1 MENAAEQNLKRIRKE
16 NEKKNRRKKLY
27 KYRWLYLLATPGFI
41 YLIINNYLPLGGLVL
56 AFKKYSFAKGIID
69 SPWNGLGNFTYLFGS
84 KWAKIMFRNTIGYN
98 VVFIVLG
105 TILAIFVAIILGEIR
120 SKFAKQTYQTI
131 ILIPHLVST
140 VLIGYLVFAFL
151 SGTNGFVN
159 KGILEPLGKEP
170 VSWYTESKYWPFILV
185 IVQLWR
191 SFGFQSIVY
200 FATIIGFDKTYYEA
214 AVVDGATIWQQIT
227 KITIPLLRPT
237 IIILTIMALGRMFAS
252 DFGLFYQ
259 VPQNSGLLYS
269 TTTTI
274 DTFVYRT
281 LMQDHD
287 IGRSLAAG
295 FLQSVLGF
303 VVVMIANATVR
314 KIDSDSALF

>member
-1 MENAAEQNLKRIRKE
+1 MQKAIMNKKQTKKKIRKY
-16 NEKKNRRKKLY
+16 LP
-27 KYRWLYLLATPGFI
+27 LYLLALPGII
-41 YLIINNYLPLGGLVL
+41 YLIINNYLPMGGLIL
-56 AFKKYSFAKGIID
+56 AFKKYSFAKGILD
-69 SPWNGLGNFTYLFGS
+69 SPWNGVKNFTYLFGS
-84 KWAKIMFRNTIGYN
+84 KWAGIMFRNTICYN
-98 VVFIVLG
+98 IVFLVLG
-105 TILAIFVAIILGEIR
+105 TIFAVFVAIILGEIR
-120 SKFAKQTYQTI
+120 NKAAKQTYQTI

-159 KGILEPLGKEP
+159 KGILEPLGLEP
-170 VSWYTESKYWPFILV
+170 VSWYTEAKYWPVILV
-185 IVQLWR
+185 IVQMWR

-200 FATIIGFDKTYYEA
+200 FAIIIGFDKTYYEA
-214 AVVDGATIWQQIT
+214 SVVDGASTWQQIT
-227 KITIPLLRPT
+227 RITLPLLKPT
-237 IIILTIMALGRMFAS
+237 VIILTIMSLGRMFAS

-259 VPQNSGLLYS
+259 VPQNSGLLYT

-287 IGRSLAAG
+287 VGRSLAAG

-303 VVVMIANATVR
+303 IVVMITNAIVR
-314 KIDSDSALF
+314 KVDSDSALF